1 MSFAGGLFQA
11 LYITKVVCIGGCNSL
26 KIFHI
31 CTVSREPPQ
40 KKTTCSQGYTI
51 SPSCM
56 SQKVRGRKASDIG
69 TPPTTAQ
76 TGTPDIGN
84 SRTSLRRIRAT
95 DLFVT
100 KLAVVT

>member
-1 MSFAGGLFQA
+1 
-11 LYITKVVCIGGCNSL
+11 
-26 KIFHI
+26 
-31 CTVSREPPQ
+31 
-40 KKTTCSQGYTI
+40 
-51 SPSCM
+51 M

-69 TPPTTAQ
+69 TPLTTAQ

-100 KLAVVT
+100 KLDVVT

>member
-26 KIFHI
+26 KILHI
-31 CTVSREPPQ
+31 CTVSRDPP
-40 KKTTCSQGYTI
+40 KKQTTCSQGYTI

-69 TPPTTAQ
+69 TPLTTAQ

-100 KLAVVT
+100 KLDVVT